1 MDNRI
6 ANADQ
11 LLTQDVDKFCD
22 ALVELYANVTKV
34 SYYRISIVKKFYS
47 APRGSR
53 SLHLETWI
61 CSWIQISLWTCR
73 ISHRFGIGTHL
84 LESPCKYPSSFDNV
98 LLSSI
103 FSSDGSIDSEGT
115 TIGRRIPICQ
125 FEIDCQCRGSRFLQ
139 GSFENME
146 RCWRKC
152 LRVKIRRRLLPF
164 RHLILS
170 FNISEPRSSSGT
182 ISFLRLCSS

>member
-1 MDNRI
+1 MTFYKLGNMDNRI

-84 LESPCKYPSSFDNV
+84 LESPY
-98 LLSSI
+98 
-103 FSSDGSIDSEGT
+103 GSIDSEGT

-146 RCWRKC
+146 RC
-152 LRVKIRRRLLPF
+152 
-164 RHLILS
+164 
-170 FNISEPRSSSGT
+170 
-182 ISFLRLCSS
+182 